1 MREPAALQAALV
13 LAKRPAQARGAR
25 RLPLPRGMTFLL
37 EVASGDEGALSAARE
52 MTQRTDG
59 VLRDAAGFFIEQV
72 LLTGSPDSYRVLGG
86 RADDARATLR
96 RHMVLLM
103 KWLHPD
109 AAAQHGTAADVD
121 RSVFANRIAQAW
133 DNLKTTERR
142 DAYNRKLEREKLGH
156 DRASSAAPS
165 LKRRTGKGELQTIN
179 KGKPRARPPLQMK
192 RRPVPGSK
200 PSSFLL
206 DQFARFFGRPR

>member
-1 MREPAALQAALV
+1 MREPAAVQAALV

-37 EVASGDEGALSAARE
+37 EVASGDEEALSAARE

-59 VLRDAAGFFIEQV
+59 ALRDAAGFFIEQV

-86 RADDARATLR
+86 SVDDPRATLR

-109 AAAQHGTAADVD
+109 AVAQHGMAADVD
-121 RSVFANRIAQAW
+121 RSVFANRIAEAW

-142 DAYNRKLEREKLGH
+142 DAYNQKLEREQHG
-156 DRASSAAPS
+156 RNGASSAARS
-165 LKRRTGKGELQTIN
+165 LNRRIGQGELQAAN
-179 KGKPRARPPLQMK
+179 KGRPLARPPLQMK

-206 DQFARFFGRPR
+206 SRFARFLGRPR